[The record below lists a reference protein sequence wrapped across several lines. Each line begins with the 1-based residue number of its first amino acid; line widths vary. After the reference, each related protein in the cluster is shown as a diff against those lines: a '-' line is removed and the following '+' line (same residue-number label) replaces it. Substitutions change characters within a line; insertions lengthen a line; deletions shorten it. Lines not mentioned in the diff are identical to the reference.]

1 MKKITIFLMVLFI
14 ASVLWYGLEDIEI
27 RPGIT
32 DVLIY
37 QFGEFS
43 EAASDARNHLDSLR
57 DLKDK
62 LLGLYLNV
70 GSIPDE
76 FREAGTIKGIF
87 FTLRYLVELLTAVLI
102 VPFHLG
108 KTLVLFIIDAIK
120 MVFELLDFMN
130 IFHK

>member
-1 MKKITIFLMVLFI
+1 MKKITILLIVLFI
-14 ASVLWYGLEDIEI
+14 ASVLWFGLEDVEVK
-27 RPGIT
+27 PGIT
-32 DVLIY
+32 DLLVF

-43 EAASDARNHLDSLR
+43 EAASDARNHLDTLT

-76 FREAGTIKGIF
+76 FREAGTIQGIF

-102 VPFHLG
+102 VPFYLV